1 MVDHQIANFE
11 FNEQVTAA
19 FSMEAMSHY
28 AGRRTNIF
36 GTAGVITGDE
46 STLTITQFVSGIRE
60 KWDLSM
66 AEGLESGHGSGDH
79 RLVRD
84 FVKAVRENNRE
95 LYRQQYRYLW
105 PVISWGLKPR

>member
-1 MVDHQIANFE
+1 
-11 FNEQVTAA
+11 
-19 FSMEAMSHY
+19 MEAMSHY

-66 AEGLESGHGSGDH
+66 AEGLESGHGGGDH

-84 FVKAVRENNRE
+84 FVKAVRENNPGALSSTIQVSMASHLMGFKAEVSR
-95 LYRQQYRYLW
+95 L
-105 PVISWGLKPR
+105 ISTVETVGM